1 MKSPALSIML
11 AFAFMLLA
19 VTGCKEQDAAS
30 SPADASSAV
39 SSELSKEDADKQ
51 ELQEQLEDIKDKAA
65 QADASEGKAP
75 ADSELSEVFDKA
87 LEESQE
93 AISEELA
100 SKSSSGNS

>member
-1 MKSPALSIML
+1 MKRPALSILL
-11 AFAFMLLA
+11 AFAFMLLT
-19 VTGCKEQDAAS
+19 VTGCREQDAAS
-30 SPADASSAV
+30 SSADASSAV
-39 SSELSKEDADKQ
+39 SSELSKEDADKH

-100 SKSSSGNS
+100 SSSSSGNS

>member
-1 MKSPALSIML
+1 MKRPALSILL
-11 AFAFMLLA
+11 AFAFMLLT
-19 VTGCKEQDAAS
+19 VTGCREQDAAS
-30 SPADASSAV
+30 SSADASSAV
-39 SSELSKEDADKQ
+39 SSELSKEEMTKQ

-65 QADASEGKAP
+65 Q